1 MSACSG
7 IGTCGFFRCSFCV
20 VTGMACAR
28 KERSCRS
35 AMLIVNFFGLAL
47 AFFIKS
53 LQLLS
58 ANFQAFG
65 KLVYRPCDGA
75 SGNCERADGHLDSL
89 DPARLLLHFRTG
101 GKALF
106 G

>member
-7 IGTCGFFRCSFCV
+7 VATCGFVRCSFCV

-28 KERSCRS
+28 KKRSCRS
-35 AMLIVNFFGLAL
+35 AILIVDFFGLAPP
-47 AFFIKS
+47 FFIKS

-58 ANFQAFG
+58 AKFQSFG

-75 SGNCERADGHLDSL
+75 SGNCERTDRHLYSL
-89 DPARLLLHFRTG
+89 NSVGLLLHFR
-101 GKALF
+101 
-106 G
+106 